1 MKKSLNIGVF
11 NPRLIYTASPYP
23 GDNVFAKGL
32 EENGYEVVRF
42 DYRLIKEPNQ
52 ELVRLV
58 TSMKE
63 KPEIVWFGKA
73 ERILPSTIEVLRQAL
88 PDAVFVK
95 WAADVRN
102 EPATHDLGHLQY
114 IDLFLGTFAGEYLK
128 KHKVTPKLK
137 VMNIMTFTD
146 SSFYKSIKKVSKEW
160 KSEVLWTGRKGFGDN
175 PMRNLIIDHLSNKES
190 VNVKT
195 FGLNDWL
202 GDPEYLYA
210 INGTKI
216 GVGSNSFNRRKYS
229 SDRLGNYMAC
239 GTFYLTQYIDGLEE
253 CFERG
258 KELDWFN
265 SIEELDEKIEYYL
278 KNEKERKKIAKK
290 GQKKILKYFDTKPLV
305 ENILNVIKTGKSKY
319 SWDEIY

>member
-1 MKKSLNIGVF
+1 MRKALCIGVY
-11 NPRLIYTASPYP
+11 NPRLIFQASPYC

-32 EENGYEVVRF
+32 EKNKYEVIRF
-42 DYRLIKEPNQ
+42 DYRSIKEPNQ
-52 ELVRLV
+52 ELVRLA

-73 ERILPSTIEVLRQAL
+73 ERILPSTIGVLRQAL

-102 EPATHDLGHLQY
+102 EPTTHDLGHLQH

-128 KHKVTPKLK
+128 KHKVTQDLK

-146 SSFYKSIKKVSKEW
+146 SSFYKKVKNITKEW
-160 KSEVLWTGRKGFGDN
+160 KSDILWTGRKGFGDN
-175 PMRNLIIDHLSNKES
+175 SMRNLIIDHLLDKKSN
-190 VNVKT
+190 NVKV
-195 FGLNDWL
+195 FGIDSWL

-210 INGTKI
+210 INGAKI
-216 GVGSNSFNRRKYS
+216 GIGSNSFNRRKYS

-278 KNEKERKKIAKK
+278 KNGKERRKIAKK
-290 GQKKILKYFDTKPLV
+290 GQKKILKYFDAKPLV